1 MSTLERR
8 MNKLERA
15 EIGGAELLEA
25 IIVSG
30 MSTGSNKPVSA
41 SFGDQVVDRRADEA
55 EDDFIERATAEA
67 LAATGQRPCLVF
79 LFSEKVP
86 Q

>member
-30 MSTGSNKPVSA
+30 ISTGGNKPVRA
-41 SFGDQVVDRRADEA
+41 SFGDRVVDRRADEA
-55 EDDFIERATAEA
+55 EDDFIERATVAA
-67 LAATGQRPCLVF
+67 LAATDQRPCLLF
-79 LFSEKVP
+79 LYSEEES

>member
-30 MSTGSNKPVSA
+30 ISTGGNKPVRA
-41 SFGDQVVDRRADEA
+41 SFGDRVVNRRADEA

>member
-30 MSTGSNKPVSA
+30 MSTGAISLSA
-41 SFGDQVVDRRADEA
+41 PPLATRLSTAVHRRGRRR
-55 EDDFIERATAEA
+55 FH
-67 LAATGQRPCLVF
+67 
-79 LFSEKVP
+79 
-86 Q
+86 